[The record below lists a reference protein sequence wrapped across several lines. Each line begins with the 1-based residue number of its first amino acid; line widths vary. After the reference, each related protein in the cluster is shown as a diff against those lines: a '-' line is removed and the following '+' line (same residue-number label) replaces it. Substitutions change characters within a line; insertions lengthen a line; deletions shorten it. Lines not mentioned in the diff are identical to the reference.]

1 MIISAP
7 PSVKADTSTQSV
19 MAPRYLEL
27 SCNAQGRPVPGIT
40 WFFNGNMITLEDTRR
55 SMYAVTHTQYYCI
68 LHALYKLNLVFLD
81 ISETV
86 LGNTRYSNLT
96 ISSSSSS
103 DHGLYTC
110 SAANVYGN
118 QTKNISVAILCKI
131 IIIIIR

>member
-1 MIISAP
+1 
-7 PSVKADTSTQSV
+7 
-19 MAPRYLEL
+19 
-27 SCNAQGRPVPGIT
+27 
-40 WFFNGNMITLEDTRR
+40 
-55 SMYAVTHTQYYCI
+55 MYAVTHTQYCCI

-103 DHGLYTC
+103 DHGLYIC

-118 QTKNISVAILCKI
+118 QTRNISVDILCKI
-131 IIIIIR
+131 IMIIIIR